1 MFAQLLKNKEFLS
14 KTERFYKKHKKEVWD
29 IVLFGSGVRGKEKP
43 QDIDILLLF
52 RHKENLDSAYELRK
66 SLEEVYEHIQVTTKT
81 WETLTTRNFQAREAF
96 LSEGYSL
103 IRKQFI
109 AEELGYNTWILF
121 KYDLKDIS
129 QSRRMQL
136 QYALYGRDKKS
147 GISHKLQL
155 KKFAD
160 TVFLCHVE
168 HSEELQEFF
177 SVWKIPVESFP
188 ILLPERTA

>member
-1 MFAQLLKNKEFLS
+1 LLKNKEFLS